1 MITLLARELKELF
14 VINSQFSEKEES
26 RLFTKEADLTFHKHK
41 IHENTSIQI
50 YKFTNLHIYKYAD
63 GSYLHKMQI

>member
-1 MITLLARELKELF
+1 MKTLLAPELKELF

-41 IHENTSIQI
+41 IHKNTSIQI
-50 YKFTNLHIYKYAD
+50 YNYTNTQIYKYAEE
-63 GSYLHKMQI
+63 SYLQKIQI